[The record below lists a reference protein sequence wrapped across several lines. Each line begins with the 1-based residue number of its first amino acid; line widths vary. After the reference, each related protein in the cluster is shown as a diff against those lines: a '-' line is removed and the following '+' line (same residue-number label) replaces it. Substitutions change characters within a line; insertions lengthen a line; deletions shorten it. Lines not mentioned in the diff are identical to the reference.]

1 MQLQQLRL
9 LGPLATVSTRSL
21 IALNDVHAEVFGCE
35 TVMQEE
41 LQRLRDELSDAD
53 GSSVDWR
60 VNELVLLKLQ
70 MMLTR
75 RERHYLQKIHRPD
88 FLNINFISFTVKHY
102 LCIVL

>member
-21 IALNDVHAEVFGCE
+21 IALNDAEVFGCE

-75 RERHYLQKIHRPD
+75 RERHYLQKNSSTG
-88 FLNINFISFTVKHY
+88 FFKY
-102 LCIVL
+102 